1 MQSSNDTPTSTIWT
15 LVFSGLA
22 MFVLFA
28 ACSAAP
34 DAVLA
39 IIH

>member
-1 MQSSNDTPTSTIWT
+1 MQPSNDTPTSTVWT
-15 LVFSGLA
+15 LIFSGLA

-34 DAVLA
+34 DALLA
-39 IIH
+39 VAH